1 MVILNELC
9 RYNDILNLVDL
20 MPDIE
25 SGLFNLSYPLTFDPQ
40 TFEQYNLPAS
50 LGGLTV
56 SDLGTVSSAA
66 ALSLTFFLDVT
77 EDWQTTVGCANT
89 NSPRS
94 KLFHSKYCLQVG
106 DGWERQFLATLEKS
120 GTRLPDLALTRFVSS
135 TPAWEMEKAKDSI
148 TPNLLVNVAIM
159 VSRSF

>member
-1 MVILNELC
+1 MAHYSGPSQFLSAIVQTLTRNINELC

-77 EDWQTTVGCANT
+77 EDWQTTVGGANT
-89 NSPRS
+89 NSLRS
-94 KLFHSKYCLQVG
+94 KLFHWKNIVVCRLARVG
-106 DGWERQFLATLEKS
+106 S
-120 GTRLPDLALTRFVSS
+120 VSS
-135 TPAWEMEKAKDSI
+135 
-148 TPNLLVNVAIM
+148 
-159 VSRSF
+159 